1 MRFLLFL
8 TALAQFV
15 ACAATAA
22 TAATADADLAA
33 GLVLAVRVCAQC
45 HDVTARNGAA
55 VSPTAAPTFYLVAN
69 AKTTTALGLSV
80 FLQTPH
86 RNMPNLILSGD
97 ERRDVIAYILHF
109 REPK

>member
-15 ACAATAA
+15 ACAAN
-22 TAATADADLAA
+22 AATADVVGDLAA
-33 GLVLAVRVCAQC
+33 GRVLAVRVCAKC

-55 VSPTAAPTFYLVAN
+55 FSPTAAPTFYLVAN

-97 ERRDVIAYILHF
+97 ERRDVIAYILQV
-109 REPK
+109 RELK